1 MNIILFDDIPKVIS
15 FTDPIGRHLK
25 KVLKAEAGDCF
36 KAGLVNGPRGELCI
50 EAVEPEGYR
59 VAWRE
64 SGPPVGL
71 YPLTMLVGFV
81 RPISVKRILREA
93 ASLGVER
100 LVFAV
105 TDSGERSYREAN
117 LWKTGEY
124 RQYLINGLQTA
135 GGTVLPEVVLCG
147 GLREALEALKAAEA
161 ASGAAGSG
169 GASAAVVAPAG
180 GAARCTKGVDG
191 ADSAESAE
199 SADSA
204 PRPVPVRLVLDNV
217 SAGRPLASIDLTQR
231 GSAGTAGSRRAVLAV
246 GSERGWSERERG
258 LFKTAGFE
266 SVSLG
271 SRVLRTET
279 ACSTGAAL
287 VLARMGLL

>member
-1 MNIILFDDIPKVIS
+1 MNIILFDDIPKFIS
-15 FTDPIGRHLK
+15 FTDSVGRHLK
-25 KVLKAEAGDCF
+25 KVLKAQADDCF
-36 KAGLVNGPRGELCI
+36 KAGLVNGPRGEVCI
-50 EAVEPEGYR
+50 EAVEPGGYR
-59 VAWRE
+59 VSWRE
-64 SGPPVGL
+64 SGPAVGL
-71 YPLTMLVGFV
+71 YPLTLLVGFV

-105 TDSGERSYREAN
+105 TDTGERSYREAN
-117 LWKTGEY
+117 LWKTGEH

-135 GGTVLPEVVLCG
+135 GGTMLPEVVLCG
-147 GLREALEALKAAEA
+147 GVEEALKAAET

-169 GASAAVVAPAG
+169 GVSAAGVAPAG
-180 GAARCTKGVDG
+180 EAASWTKGLAG
-191 ADSAESAE
+191 ADSAELAESAE

-231 GSAGTAGSRRAVLAV
+231 DSAEPTGSRRVVLAV

-258 LFKTAGFE
+258 LFQSAGFS
-266 SVSLG
+266 SVTLG

-279 ACSTGAAL
+279 ACSAGAAL
-287 VLARMGLL
+287 ALARMGFL

>member
-1 MNIILFDDIPKVIS
+1 MNIILFYDIPKFIS

-25 KVLKAEAGDCF
+25 KVLKAQAGDCL

-50 EAVEPEGYR
+50 EASEAEGYR
-59 VAWRE
+59 VRWSE

-71 YPLTMLVGFV
+71 YPLTLLVGFV

-147 GLREALEALKAAEA
+147 GLGEALAAAETKAVA
-161 ASGAAGSG
+161 A
-169 GASAAVVAPAG
+169 
-180 GAARCTKGVDG
+180 AAREEVT
-191 ADSAESAE
+191 A
-199 SADSA
+199 
-204 PRPVPVRLVLDNV
+204 RLVLDNV
-217 SAGRPLASIDLTQR
+217 GEGRPLAQVDL
-231 GSAGTAGSRRAVLAV
+231 AGTEGAAGPPPAVLAV

-258 LFKTAGFE
+258 LFRTAGFE

-279 ACSTGAAL
+279 ACSAGAAL
-287 VLARMGLL
+287 ALARMGLL

>member
-1 MNIILFDDIPKVIS
+1 MNIILFYDIPKFIS

-25 KVLKAEAGDCF
+25 KVLKAQAGDCL

-50 EAVEPEGYR
+50 EASEAEGYR
-59 VAWRE
+59 VRWSE

-71 YPLTMLVGFV
+71 YPLTLLVGFV

-147 GLREALEALKAAEA
+147 GLGEALT
-161 ASGAAGSG
+161 
-169 GASAAVVAPAG
+169 
-180 GAARCTKGVDG
+180 AAR
-191 ADSAESAE
+191 EE
-199 SADSA
+199 
-204 PRPVPVRLVLDNV
+204 VPARLVLDNV
-217 SAGRPLASIDLTQR
+217 GAGRPLSQIDL
-231 GSAGTAGSRRAVLAV
+231 AGTEGAAGLPPAVLAV

-258 LFKTAGFE
+258 LFRTAGFE

-279 ACSTGAAL
+279 ACSAGAAL
-287 VLARMGLL
+287 ALARMGLL